1 MDTPIEEVIEE
12 VINKEFE
19 ESCELIDSYVDK
31 DFDKEDPDD
40 ESTLDML
47 AESGRI
53 EAPRRENSF
62 MDKILPQDIGAEMG
76 LLGALINN
84 PKLLDVAINE
94 GIRKDAFYRDAHLR
108 IWSAITSLRES
119 TDVINLASNLRE
131 HRLLSDVGGRNYLE
145 ELKKAGENVSGTK
158 LKGYCENILLNRKRR
173 EIIRL
178 GTIITEK
185 AFAIE
190 DKSSLEKFLREGI
203 LSLVTYVGEACSIY
217 SHKEEVQNLV
227 QNVEDRLKQNKRF
240 ELSTGYPSIDE
251 ITYGLRPGWLWI
263 LGARPS
269 IGKTSFI
276 LNLMDN
282 VAKQDKSALLFSY
295 DSTRDEILT
304 RMLSKYANINSEKF
318 FDIAKLKENDIKK
331 IRKASEEL
339 YKRNIIIDD
348 RSPSL
353 DKVIERVNRERKFAN
368 PSLIIIDHLQAFS
381 SVEYKSRT
389 ESLGNVLRECKQIA
403 KDTRATVLVI
413 SHLTRDVEKRK
424 DKKPYKLTDYKDCGD
439 VEQEVDIA
447 TMLYRPE
454 AYWDDK
460 KYRGWMSFI
469 ALKNRYG
476 KVPKTARLNFDKK
489 TGNITEYKT
498 IPRQSSS
505 P

>member
-1 MDTPIEEVIEE
+1 MNDNIAKNMTDEDCISAT
-12 VINKEFE
+12 FG
-19 ESCELIDSYVDK
+19 ESCELMDYYVDK
-31 DFDKEDPDD
+31 TPEEECIDD
-40 ESTLDML
+40 EFTIDIPKRS
-47 AESGRI
+47 
-53 EAPRRENSF
+53 SF
-62 MDKILPQDIGAEMG
+62 MEKILPQDIPAEMG

-84 PKLLDVAINE
+84 PKFLDKAISE
-94 GIRKDAFYRDAHLR
+94 GIRKDAFYREANLR
-108 IWSAITSLRES
+108 IWSAITSLREG
-119 TDVINLASNLRE
+119 TDVINLASNLKK
-131 HRLLSDVGGRNYLE
+131 HGILSDVGGPHYLE
-145 ELKKAGENVSGTK
+145 ELKKAGENVSEAK
-158 LKGYCENILLNRKRR
+158 LKGYCENILLNKKRR

-178 GTIITEK
+178 GTAVAENGY
-185 AFAIE
+185 
-190 DKSSLEKFLREGI
+190 SSESESKEYLEKTIRESI
-203 LSLVTYVGEACSIY
+203 TSLVRYIGEAGSIY

-227 QNVEDRLKQNKRF
+227 QNLEDRFKQNKRF

-282 VAKQDKSALLFSY
+282 VTKQGKSALLFSY
-295 DSTRDEILT
+295 DSTRDELLT

-331 IRKASEEL
+331 IRKISEEL

-348 RSPSL
+348 RRPSL
-353 DKVIERVNRERKFAN
+353 ENVIERVNREKKFTN

-381 SVEYKSRT
+381 SADYKSRT
-389 ESLGNVLRECKQIA
+389 ESLGNVLRECKEIG
-403 KDTRATVLVI
+403 KDTRATVIVI

-424 DKKPYKLTDYKDCGD
+424 DRKPYKLTDYKDCGD
-439 VEQEVDIA
+439 IEQEVDMA

-489 TGNITEYKT
+489 TGSITEYK
-498 IPRQSSS
+498 I
-505 P
+505 